1 MKERTAFLFPGQGS
15 QYIGMGGDFLSGDNQ
30 ARELMDMA
38 EEISGFPLRRLCL
51 EGPLEELTRTVH
63 LQPAMTVVNMICY
76 QALRNAGVEAEYLAG
91 HSLGEYSALYSG
103 GILNAEDT
111 LRLVTERGRL
121 MERES
126 RTQPGAMSAIVK
138 LDINSVREIVN
149 QVASE
154 GTVVVA
160 NHNAEQQIVISG
172 EVRAVEAASAL
183 AGQKGGKAVPLP
195 VSGAWHSPLV
205 DGAVPDF
212 RNFMNQLDFQTPQ
225 GSVYFNVTAEKEEN
239 PAEIRE
245 IMARQ
250 LSSPVRWYETIISL
264 RKQGA
269 ERFIEVGPKK
279 VLTGLMKKILSQE
292 PGITCIQVDSPEG
305 LESFSSGR
313 H

>member
-1 MKERTAFLFPGQGS
+1 
-15 QYIGMGGDFLSGDNQ
+15 
-30 ARELMDMA
+30 
-38 EEISGFPLRRLCL
+38 
-51 EGPLEELTRTVH
+51 
-63 LQPAMTVVNMICY
+63 
-76 QALRNAGVEAEYLAG
+76 
-91 HSLGEYSALYSG
+91 
-103 GILNAEDT
+103 
-111 LRLVTERGRL
+111 
-121 MERES
+121 ERES